1 MNVFLQTSRI
11 HHLSEN
17 RDKTVITQVV
27 VDSPIAKSFSNS
39 LKNFHKH
46 LYELELIESWG
57 PLVSFMKRFHFLLAS
72 SILPPAMIRNFS
84 ASKNPFEKD
93 KMAEVLARSDQDT
106 IELYRALH
114 HDYSALHVYWE
125 ANPLWNAFLKHGPT
139 LTPDGGNFS
148 GSEILFCCN
157 SFSLTNSMNNFL
169 SHRAPAT
176 DGKKPFSIATNAQ
189 VRTINNVYR
198 SIVITG
204 TGKWLQNQDENHL
217 LSTPKSARVYLFSYS
232 HFDLELP
239 SRSDLTS
246 EQPSSPIPARIINYE
261 NEEPSIAQKAS
272 VSTPEDLS
280 EFTIPKL
287 NLNKAR
293 EGISERN
300 SVPEGDEEE
309 IEAICY
315 LLSGGKLLFQE
326 SDGSFFHLDYF
337 QDGESISCSSVS
349 KKPADQIAGG
359 DIILVST
366 SGGGDMIKPVAD
378 EILKKAGKLDDYR
391 SLQKRWKEKLREQ
404 YVLQGSHRLISK
416 LEQGGVALNHANL
429 HYWISSRCIGPG
441 DDMAFG
447 NLLEFLDLFD
457 QSEDIKEATRGIRT
471 AHQTAGRVLAGKLRQ
486 SIEGKSLKEL
496 FECGEQQF
504 SHDDFEGSQTAYL
517 IEKRFS
523 ETSVVPAH
531 ELLKIKEIGED
542 AWL

>member
-1 MNVFLQTSRI
+1 MNAFLQTSRI
-11 HHLSEN
+11 HHISEN
-17 RDKTVITQVV
+17 RDEKGITQVV

-57 PLVSFMKRFHFLLAS
+57 PLVSFMKRFHFLLVS
-72 SILPPAMIRNFS
+72 SILPPTMIRNFS
-84 ASKNPFEKD
+84 VSKNPVEKD
-93 KMAEVLARSDQDT
+93 KMAEVLARSGQDT
-106 IELYRALH
+106 IELYRSLYR
-114 HDYSALHVYWE
+114 DYCAVRGYWE
-125 ANPLWNAFLKHGPT
+125 ENPLWNAFLERGPDFT
-139 LTPDGGNFS
+139 LDETYTP

-169 SHRAPAT
+169 SYRTHAT
-176 DGKKPFSIATNAQ
+176 DGQKPYGIATNAQ
-189 VRTINNVYR
+189 MRTNNNIYR
-198 SIVITG
+198 AIVITG
-204 TGKWLQNQDENHL
+204 TGKWLQNQDETHL
-217 LSTPKSARVYLFSYS
+217 LSAPKSDQVYIFSYS

-239 SRSDLTS
+239 SRSDLAS
-246 EQPSSPIPARIINYE
+246 EQASPPIPTQIITYA
-261 NEEPSIAQKAS
+261 NEEPSISRKAS
-272 VSTPEDLS
+272 VNAPEDLS
-280 EFTIPKL
+280 DFTIPKL

-293 EGISERN
+293 ERIGEQN
-300 SVPEGDEEE
+300 LDHDHDNED

-315 LLSGGKLLFQE
+315 LVSGGKLLFQE
-326 SDGSFFHLDYF
+326 SEGSFFHLDFF

-359 DIILVST
+359 DIVLVST

-378 EILKKAGKLDDYR
+378 DILRKAGKLEDYR
-391 SLQKRWKEKLREQ
+391 SLQQSWKARLRNQHE
-404 YVLQGSHRLISK
+404 LHGSQRLINR
-416 LEQGGVALNHANL
+416 LEQEGVALNHANL

-447 NLLEFLDLFD
+447 NLLESLDLSD

-471 AHQTAGRVLAGKLRQ
+471 AHQTAGRILAGKLRQ

-517 IEKRFS
+517 IEKRFP
-523 ETSVVPAH
+523 ETSTVPSNT
-531 ELLKIKEIGED
+531 LLKIKDIGDD
-542 AWL
+542 AWH